1 MPMHQTS
8 VEGVD
13 DMAKLGD
20 LHEAAILYNL
30 FQRYHKDI
38 IYVSFCIEKYE

>member
-8 VEGVD
+8 VDGVD

-20 LHEAAILYNL
+20 PHEAAILYNL

-38 IYVSFCIEKYE
+38 IYVSSYVVK